1 MSIKKIITGLT
12 LSLLLSSGVAIAAEQ
27 GYASAQYNLGIM
39 YNNGHGVVTD
49 YVRAYMWF
57 NLGAYNGN
65 TLGSQNKASIT
76 QDMTS
81 AQITKAQEMSSR
93 CLESNYSD
101 C

>member
-1 MSIKKIITGLT
+1 MYDKGY
-12 LSLLLSSGVAIAAEQ
+12 GVPENDKVAVKWYTKAAEQ
-27 GYASAQYNLGIM
+27 GYASAQTNLGIM

-81 AQITKAQEMSSR
+81 DRINKAQEMSSR